1 MNKNII
7 KWIAI
12 IIILLWTLIPFYW
25 FMKVALQTPAETSS
39 YPPKLY
45 FRHPTIAGFF
55 NVLGFSYTSASGEV
69 FKASAQARQ
78 VVSGLLNSFIV
89 ASIVTCITVVIV
101 LPLSYTFSRLEFRFK
116 NTLFFTVLF
125 AVAIPP
131 VSTIIPFY
139 ILFVKLGLVGTVRG
153 LCIVT
158 LTMTVPFVTWMSIGF
173 FRNLPRVE
181 PLARIDGYSRFA
193 TFIKVIIPMAKTG
206 ILMQV
211 IISFLFAW
219 NEYTFAQVLVTGTP
233 ATTIAASVSGFLFQ
247 YPEPGHLAAS
257 VTYSMVPPFAV
268 AFLLQKYIVKMNI
281 VEPLK
286 G

>member
-1 MNKNII
+1 MSRNTI
-7 KWIAI
+7 KWII
-12 IIILLWTLIPFYW
+12 IVIILLWTLVPFYW

-39 YPPKLY
+39 YPPRLY

-55 NVLGFSYTSASGEV
+55 NVLGFSYTTSSGEV
-69 FKASAQARQ
+69 FKRSAQAGQ
-78 VVSGLLNSFIV
+78 VVRGLLNSFIV
-89 ASIVTCITVVIV
+89 ASIVTCLTVVIV
-101 LPLSYTFSRLEFRFK
+101 LPLSYTFSRLKFRFR
-116 NTLFFTVLF
+116 NMLFFAVLF
-125 AVAIPP
+125 AVTIPP
-131 VSTIIPFY
+131 ISTIIPFY
-139 ILFVKLGLVGTVRG
+139 ILFVKLRLVGTIGG

-158 LTMTVPFVTWMSIGF
+158 LTITVPFVTWMSIGF
-173 FRNLPRVE
+173 FRNLPRIE
-181 PLARIDGYSRFA
+181 PLAQIDGYSRLG

-206 ILMQV
+206 ILMEI

-257 VTYSMVPPFAV
+257 VTYSLIPPFAV

-281 VEPLK
+281 VEPL
-286 G
+286 